1 MLSTASQVN
10 LSFDMDELKE
20 LEAGQTYRFRLAA
33 VNEKGIGTFSEPVS
47 VEFTGF
53 DESAVID
60 QNTEVQTESESSQVG
75 AGIAVVVVIIVVI
88 VASMIFVVYKFNQ
101 KKKQNAKDKK
111 E

>member
-1 MLSTASQVN
+1 VVAQGFRDLRGRMLSTASQVN

-60 QNTEVQTESESSQVG
+60 QNTEVQTESESS
-75 AGIAVVVVIIVVI
+75 
-88 VASMIFVVYKFNQ
+88 
-101 KKKQNAKDKK
+101 
-111 E
+111 